1 MSPAAT
7 AEQWLNTETIANL
20 SGMTPRWIE
29 KRIKEGFYKTI
40 RSVEGLRGGDG
51 GKIVQ
56 IALSCL
62 PETLQA
68 VYRAQ
73 QAIAAGCTETEQAAP
88 ESYHKVSETERKVAM
103 ERLRVVKAW
112 ELEQEQWPGVDKQ
125 DLLPAFCKRYGI
137 SRSTLYKWEADFR
150 DNGLNGLLPAETR
163 YGKRGSYKM
172 DPEAYDYLLAL
183 YLNDRKRTV
192 AYCYMLLKEAA
203 RDKGWRIPSLRSVQR
218 IIKELPESVRMAA
231 REHGKTVYDKCLPY
245 TDRDTGKILSNQ
257 VWVGDHFRCDFFVK
271 DHGKWIR
278 PWITAWLDMRSR
290 RFMGWTVCKT
300 PSTGTII
307 DSFARIA
314 LDPAIGLPL
323 EIYIDNGRDYCSKE
337 FAGRGHRKK
346 ALLDERE
353 VKTMLD
359 SLDVKVHFAIP
370 ENGRAKVIERE
381 FRTVA
386 EEICKE
392 FPTWCASK
400 PGDRPEDL
408 QQLLKKDLPC
418 MNITLEEAADIIG
431 DWFTHVK
438 NETVSS
444 GKGRKGETP
453 NETFNKNRMPLR
465 IAPADQ
471 MRVLLMRHS
480 QPLKIRNA
488 QVVFRGSAYYHQELV
503 KRYGEKVYVRYN
515 ENDLSRVS
523 IYDLDDRW
531 ICDAVKPEAIPG
543 VGADKEALQAEQRRK
558 AKARKIL
565 YSDPR
570 LKTAKETKVYDIA
583 EIIAKKKEAG
593 TTLQPERP
601 DVILPVAVGQVEMPL
616 VPVRGKKKNKYDDVL
631 KYLNKKEG

>member
-1 MSPAAT
+1 MSPTAT
-7 AEQWLNTETIANL
+7 AEQWLTTETIQHLTGL
-20 SGMTPRWIE
+20 SASGVL
-29 KRIKEGFYKTI
+29 KRIKSGFYKTV

-73 QAIAAGCTETEQAAP
+73 QAIVASGTEAEPAADD
-88 ESYHKVSETERKVAM
+88 YHKVSDAERKVAM
-103 ERLRVVKAW
+103 ERLAVLKAW
-112 ELEQEQWPGVDKQ
+112 EMEQKQWPDVEKGDI
-125 DLLPAFCKRYGI
+125 LPAFCKRYGV
-137 SRSTLYKWEADFR
+137 SRSTLYKWDADFR
-150 DNGLNGLLPAETR
+150 EHGVNGLLPAETR

-183 YLNDRKRTV
+183 YLNNRKRNA
-192 AYCYMLLKEAA
+192 AYCYKLLKDAA
-203 RDKGWRIPSLRSVQR
+203 QVNGWQIPGLRSVQR
-218 IIKELPESVRMAA
+218 MIADLPESVKMAA

-271 DHGKWIR
+271 DRGKWIR

-290 RFMGWTVCKT
+290 RFMGWKVCAT

-314 LDPAIGLPL
+314 LDPVIGLPL

-346 ALLDERE
+346 ALLDEKQ

-359 SLDVKVHFAIP
+359 SLNVKVHFAIP

-386 EEICKE
+386 EQICKE

-408 QQLLKKDLPC
+408 QKLLKKDLPC
-418 MNITLEEAADIIG
+418 INITLEEAAQVIG
-431 DWFTHVK
+431 DWFTHIK
-438 NETVSS
+438 NETASE
-444 GKGRKGETP
+444 GKGRKGQTP

-465 IAPADQ
+465 IAPQDQ
-471 MRVLLMRHS
+471 MRILLMRHS

-488 QVVFRGSAYYHQELV
+488 QIVFKGAAYYHIELV

-515 ENDLSRVS
+515 ENDMSRVS
-523 IYDLDDRW
+523 IYDLNDRW
-531 ICDAVKPEAIPG
+531 ICDAVKPDALPG
-543 VGADKEALQAEQRRK
+543 VGADREALQAEQRRK
-558 AKARKIL
+558 AKARKLL

-570 LKTAKETKVYDIA
+570 LKTAKETPVYNIA
-583 EIIAKKKEAG
+583 EIIERKKAAG
-593 TTLQPERP
+593 KTLQPERP

-616 VPVRGKKKNKYDDVL
+616 TPVRKKKNKYEDVL

>member
-1 MSPAAT
+1 MSPAST
-7 AEQWLNTETIANL
+7 AEQWLNTETIQHLTGL
-20 SGMTPRWIE
+20 SASGVL
-29 KRIKEGFYKTI
+29 KRIKSGFYKTV

-73 QAIAAGCTETEQAAP
+73 QAIVASGTEAEQAAP
-88 ESYHKVSETERKVAM
+88 ESYHKVSETERAVAM
-103 ERLRVVKAW
+103 ERLAVLKAW
-112 ELEQEQWPGVDKQ
+112 EMEQKRWPDVEKGDI
-125 DLLPAFCKRYGI
+125 LPAFCKRYGV
-137 SRSTLYKWEADFR
+137 SRSTLYKWDADFR

-172 DPEAYDYLLAL
+172 EPEAYDYLLAL
-183 YLNDRKRTV
+183 YLNNRKRTV

-245 TDRDTGKILSNQ
+245 TDRDTGKILGNQ

-431 DWFTHVK
+431 GWFTHIK
-438 NETVSS
+438 NERAGS

-531 ICDAVKPEAIPG
+531 LCDAVKPEALPG
-543 VGADKEALQAEQRRK
+543 VGADKGESQEDIVQRPAPEDGEGDEGLRHRGDHREEESGGYHPATGTSGCDPSGGGGPGGDAARAGAREKEEQ
-558 AKARKIL
+558 
-565 YSDPR
+565 
-570 LKTAKETKVYDIA
+570 V
-583 EIIAKKKEAG
+583 
-593 TTLQPERP
+593 
-601 DVILPVAVGQVEMPL
+601 
-616 VPVRGKKKNKYDDVL
+616 
-631 KYLNKKEG
+631 

>member
-1 MSPAAT
+1 MSPTAT
-7 AEQWLNTETIANL
+7 AEQWLNTETIKKLTGL
-20 SGMTPRWIE
+20 SSGGLH
-29 KRIKEGFYKTI
+29 KRIENGFYNAI
-40 RSVEGLRGGDG
+40 RYVEGKGGG

-112 ELEQEQWPGVDKQ
+112 EMEQKRWPDVEKGDI
-125 DLLPAFCKRYGI
+125 LPAFCKRYGV
-137 SRSTLYKWEADFR
+137 SRSTLYKWDADFR
-150 DNGLNGLLPAETR
+150 EHGVNGLLPAETR

-183 YLNDRKRTV
+183 YLNNRKRNA
-192 AYCYMLLKEAA
+192 AYCYKLLKVAA
-203 RDKGWRIPSLRSVQR
+203 KENGWQIPSLRSVQR
-218 IIKELPESVRMAA
+218 MIADLPESVRMVA

-271 DHGKWIR
+271 DRGKWIR

-290 RFMGWTVCKT
+290 RFMGWKVCAT

-314 LDPAIGLPL
+314 LDPVIGLPL

-346 ALLDERE
+346 ALLDEKQ

-359 SLDVKVHFAIP
+359 SLNVKVHFAIP

-386 EEICKE
+386 EQICKE

-408 QQLLKKDLPC
+408 QKLLKKDLPC
-418 MNITLEEAADIIG
+418 INITLEKAAQVIG
-431 DWFTHVK
+431 DWFTHIK
-438 NETVSS
+438 NEMVSE
-444 GKGRKGETP
+444 GKGRKGQTP
-453 NETFNKNRMPLR
+453 NETFNLNRMPLR
-465 IAPADQ
+465 IAPQDQ
-471 MRVLLMRHS
+471 MRILLMRHS

-488 QVVFRGSAYYHQELV
+488 QVVFKGAAYYHIELV

-515 ENDLSRVS
+515 ENDMSRVS

-531 ICDAVKPEAIPG
+531 ICDAVKPDALPG

-558 AKARKIL
+558 AKAKKLL

-570 LKTAKETKVYDIA
+570 LKTAKETPVYNIA
-583 EIIAKKKEAG
+583 EIIERKKAAG
-593 TTLQPERP
+593 KTLQPERP

-616 VPVRGKKKNKYDDVL
+616 TPVRKKKNKYEDVL